1 MYNIIQ
7 LNDKDLSELQIIAK
21 ELGIKKADSF
31 KKEDLVYKILDEQA
45 IVGATKKVAADKLKE
60 ERKEDKKK
68 RSPRVTPAKK
78 EDKAVSATKS
88 GEVAKNKEAAPAKTQ
103 QPSKEVS
110 ANKEKETPAVEA
122 KAENTAAPK
131 RKVGRPRKGAD
142 AAEKKEVEN
151 AKPAATKEAEAK
163 PVVVAEKPAETA
175 KKAAP
180 VQQLVEK
187 KEKENKPV
195 TETNRPVV
203 EANKPAAE
211 ANKPAAEK
219 KVIAKPQKKAAPV
232 IDEESNI
239 LSNADDDDF
248 IPIEDLP
255 SEKIELP
262 TELFGKFEA
271 TKAEPVQTAS
281 EQPSSH
287 PQQQQSQ
294 QQQQAQQQRP
304 RIVRPRDNNNNN
316 AGNNNNN
323 NNNFQ
328 RNNNQNQNQNQ
339 QRLPM
344 PRGNQQ
350 NNAHENLPAQQP
362 QERKVIER
370 EKPYEFDDILNGVG
384 VLEIMQDGYGFL
396 RSSDY
401 NYLSSPDDIYV
412 SQSQIKLFGL
422 KTGDVVEGV
431 IRPPKEGEKYFP
443 LVKVSKINGRDAAF
457 VRDRV
462 PFEHLTPLFPDEKF
476 KLCKGGYSDSMSAR
490 VVDLFAPIGKG
501 QRALIVAQPK
511 TGKTILMKDIANAI
525 AANHPEVYMIMLL
538 IDERPEEVTDMARSV
553 NAEVI
558 ASTFDEPAE
567 RHVKIAG
574 IVLEK
579 AKRLVE
585 CGHDVVIFLDSI
597 TRLARAYNTVSPAS
611 GKVLSGGVDANA
623 LHKPKRF
630 FGAARNIENGGSL
643 TIIATALIDTGSK
656 MDEVIFEE
664 FKGTGNMELQLDR
677 NLSNKRI
684 FPAVNITASSTRRDD
699 LLLDKTTL
707 DRMWILRKY
716 LADMNPIEA
725 MDFVKDRLEKTRD
738 NDEFL
743 MSMNS

>member
-7 LNDKDLSELQIIAK
+7 LNDKDLSELQVIAK
-21 ELGIKKADSF
+21 ELGIKKTDSL

-45 IVGATKKVAADKLKE
+45 IAGATKKVAADKLKE
-60 ERKEDKKK
+60 ERKEEQKKK
-68 RSPRVTPAKK
+68 RSRVAPAKK
-78 EDKAVSATKS
+78 DNKVVSVTKEGEAEKA
-88 GEVAKNKEAAPAKTQ
+88 KEAAPAKPQ
-103 QPSKEVS
+103 QPSKKEES
-110 ANKEKETPAVEA
+110 ANKEKETPAVEV

-131 RKVGRPRKGAD
+131 RKVGRPRKNAD
-142 AAEKKEVEN
+142 AAEQKEVESVKT
-151 AKPAATKEAEAK
+151 ATPATPKVTEDK
-163 PVVVAEKPAETA
+163 VVTEKAPEVIEKAVPAQ
-175 KKAAP
+175 AP
-180 VQQLVEK
+180 EK
-187 KEKENKPV
+187 KTK
-195 TETNRPVV
+195 
-203 EANKPAAE
+203 ANKPAE
-211 ANKPAAEK
+211 EK
-219 KVIAKPQKKAAPV
+219 KVVVKPQPQKKAEPV

-239 LSNADDDDF
+239 LSGADDDDF

-271 TKAEPVQTAS
+271 TKTEPAQTAT
-281 EQPSSH
+281 EQQAPQ
-287 PQQQQSQ
+287 PQQQAHQ
-294 QQQQAQQQRP
+294 QQQQQRP
-304 RIVRPRDNNNNN
+304 RIVRPRDNNNGNNN
-316 AGNNNNN
+316 ASNSNNNANNNN

-328 RNNNQNQNQNQ
+328 RNNNQNQNQ
-339 QRLPM
+339 QRVPM
-344 PRGNQQ
+344 PRPAQP
-350 NNAHENLPAQQP
+350 NNANENLPVPQQQ

>member
-7 LNDKDLSELQIIAK
+7 LNDKSLPELQAIAQ
-21 ELGIKKADSF
+21 ELGIKKTDAM
-31 KKEDLVYKILDEQA
+31 KKEELVYKILDEQA
-45 IVGATKKVAADKLKE
+45 IAGATKKVAADKLKE
-60 ERKEDKKK
+60 ERKVEKQKRTRTTKKNAANNNA
-68 RSPRVTPAKK
+68 PATATD
-78 EDKAVSATKS
+78 EAVKA
-88 GEVAKNKEAAPAKTQ
+88 EAA
-103 QPSKEVS
+103 
-110 ANKEKETPAVEA
+110 NN
-122 KAENTAAPK
+122 NTASQEQTATETNEAQAAAAATTPQK
-131 RKVGRPRKGAD
+131 RKPGRPRKAKSEPQAD
-142 AAEKKEVEN
+142 ASEEK
-151 AKPAATKEAEAK
+151 PSPTAEA
-163 PVVVAEKPAETA
+163 PQPAEA
-175 KKAAP
+175 ASADKQPENEKATQDTLLPFA
-180 VQQLVEK
+180 
-187 KEKENKPV
+187 EN
-195 TETNRPVV
+195 T
-203 EANKPAAE
+203 
-211 ANKPAAEK
+211 
-219 KVIAKPQKKAAPV
+219 
-232 IDEESNI
+232 
-239 LSNADDDDF
+239 DDF

-255 SEKIELP
+255 TEEVALPSELI
-262 TELFGKFEA
+262 GKFEA
-271 TKAEPVQTAS
+271 TKNNTPNLPAETPK
-281 EQPSSH
+281 EP
-287 PQQQQSQ
+287 
-294 QQQQAQQQRP
+294 RP
-304 RIVRPRDNNNNN
+304 RIARPHDNANRPNNGYNQPRN
-316 AGNNNNN
+316 
-323 NNNFQ
+323 Q
-328 RNNNQNQNQNQ
+328 R
-339 QRLPM
+339 
-344 PRGNQQ
+344 
-350 NNAHENLPAQQP
+350 QP
-362 QERKVIER
+362 QASNTEAASERKPAET
-370 EKPYEFDDILNGVG
+370 EKAYEFDDILAGTG

-422 KTGDVVEGV
+422 KTGDVVEGI

-443 LVKVSKINGRDAAF
+443 LVKVSKINGRDPAF
-457 VRDRV
+457 IRDRV

-476 KLCKGGYSDSMSAR
+476 KLCKGGYSDSLSAR

-538 IDERPEEVTDMARSV
+538 IDERPEEVTDMARTV

-630 FGAARNIENGGSL
+630 FGAARNIEGGGSL
-643 TIIATALIDTGSK
+643 TILATALIDTGSK

-699 LLLDKTTL
+699 LLQDKQTL

-716 LADMNPIEA
+716 LSDMTPVEA
-725 MDFVKDRLEKTRD
+725 MDFVKDKLEKTKD

-743 MSMNS
+743 MSMNG

>member
-7 LNDKDLSELQIIAK
+7 LNDKNLSELQVIAK

-31 KKEDLVYKILDEQA
+31 KKEELVYKILDEQA
-45 IVGATKKVAADKLKE
+45 IAGATKKVAAEKLKE
-60 ERKEDKKK
+60 ERKGDKNK
-68 RSPRVTPAKK
+68 RSRTAAPKK
-78 EDKAVSATKS
+78 EEKVAPAAKNA
-88 GEVAKNKEAAPAKTQ
+88 EVTKNKENAPAAKPQQ
-103 QPSKEVS
+103 QPKEEA
-110 ANKEKETPAVEA
+110 ANKAKEAPVAEP
-122 KAENTAAPK
+122 KAEKAAPK
-131 RKVGRPRKGAD
+131 RKVGRPRKD
-142 AAEKKEVEN
+142 ANIAEKAENKEVEN
-151 AKPAATKEAEAK
+151 AKPIVKPTEEKAVAEKTVIAPAAEKATPTQETEKKVKENK
-163 PVVVAEKPAETA
+163 PAVAEKP
-175 KKAAP
+175 
-180 VQQLVEK
+180 
-187 KEKENKPV
+187 
-195 TETNRPVV
+195 
-203 EANKPAAE
+203 
-211 ANKPAAEK
+211 
-219 KVIAKPQKKAAPV
+219 VIAKPQKKSAPV
-232 IDEESNI
+232 IDEESTI
-239 LSNADDDDF
+239 LSSEDDDDF

-271 TKAEPVQTAS
+271 TKAETAQAAP
-281 EQPSSH
+281 EQAPQ
-287 PQQQQSQ
+287 PQQQQHSQ
-294 QQQQAQQQRP
+294 PQQRQ

-316 AGNNNNN
+316 AGNNNANANN

-328 RNNNQNQNQNQ
+328 RNNNNNQRPLMQ
-339 QRLPM
+339 QRPAQ
-344 PRGNQQ
+344 QQ
-350 NNAHENLPAQQP
+350 NNAAENLPAVQQQP
-362 QERKVIER
+362 ERKVIER
-370 EKPYEFDDILNGVG
+370 EKPYEFDDILSGVG

-422 KTGDVVEGV
+422 KTGDVVEGI

-476 KLCKGGYSDSMSAR
+476 RLCKGGYSDSMSAR

-699 LLLDKTTL
+699 LLLDMTTL

>member
-7 LNDKDLSELQIIAK
+7 LNDKDLSELQVIAK
-21 ELGIKKADSF
+21 ELGIKKTDSL

-45 IVGATKKVAADKLKE
+45 TAGATKKVAADKLKE
-60 ERKEDKKK
+60 ERKEEQKKK
-68 RSPRVTPAKK
+68 RSRVAPAKK
-78 EDKAVSATKS
+78 DNKVVSATKE
-88 GEVAKNKEAAPAKTQ
+88 GEAEKAKEAAPAKPQ
-103 QPSKEVS
+103 QPSKKEES
-110 ANKEKETPAVEA
+110 ANKEKETPAVEV

-131 RKVGRPRKGAD
+131 RKVGRPRKNAD
-142 AAEKKEVEN
+142 AAEQKEVESVKT
-151 AKPAATKEAEAK
+151 ATPATPKVTEDK
-163 PVVVAEKPAETA
+163 VVTEKAPEVIEKAVPAQ
-175 KKAAP
+175 AP
-180 VQQLVEK
+180 EK
-187 KEKENKPV
+187 KTK
-195 TETNRPVV
+195 
-203 EANKPAAE
+203 ANKPAE
-211 ANKPAAEK
+211 EK
-219 KVIAKPQKKAAPV
+219 KVVVKPQPQKKAEPV

-239 LSNADDDDF
+239 LSGADDDDF

-271 TKAEPVQTAS
+271 TKTEPAQTAT
-281 EQPSSH
+281 EQQAPQ
-287 PQQQQSQ
+287 PQQQAHQ
-294 QQQQAQQQRP
+294 QQQQQRP
-304 RIVRPRDNNNNN
+304 RIVRPRDNNNGNNN
-316 AGNNNNN
+316 ASNSNNNANNNN

-328 RNNNQNQNQNQ
+328 RNNNQNQNQ
-339 QRLPM
+339 QRVPM
-344 PRGNQQ
+344 PRPAQP
-350 NNAHENLPAQQP
+350 NNANENLPVPQQQ

>member
-7 LNDKDLSELQIIAK
+7 LNDKDLSELQVIAK
-21 ELGIKKADSF
+21 ELGIKKTDSL

-45 IVGATKKVAADKLKE
+45 IAGATKKVAADKLKE
-60 ERKEDKKK
+60 ERKEEQKKK
-68 RSPRVTPAKK
+68 RSRVAPAKK
-78 EDKAVSATKS
+78 DNKVVSATKE
-88 GEVAKNKEAAPAKTQ
+88 GEAEKAKEAAPAKPQ
-103 QPSKEVS
+103 QPSKKEES
-110 ANKEKETPAVEA
+110 ANKEKETPAVEV

-131 RKVGRPRKGAD
+131 RKVGRPRKNAD
-142 AAEKKEVEN
+142 AAEQKEVESVKT
-151 AKPAATKEAEAK
+151 ATPATPKVTEDK
-163 PVVVAEKPAETA
+163 VVTEKAPEVIEKAVPAQ
-175 KKAAP
+175 AP
-180 VQQLVEK
+180 EK
-187 KEKENKPV
+187 KTK
-195 TETNRPVV
+195 
-203 EANKPAAE
+203 ANKPAE
-211 ANKPAAEK
+211 EK
-219 KVIAKPQKKAAPV
+219 KVVVKPQPQKKAEPV

-239 LSNADDDDF
+239 LSGADDDDF
-248 IPIEDLP
+248 IPIENLP

-271 TKAEPVQTAS
+271 TKTEPAQTAT
-281 EQPSSH
+281 EQQAPQ
-287 PQQQQSQ
+287 PQQQAHQ
-294 QQQQAQQQRP
+294 QQQQQRP
-304 RIVRPRDNNNNN
+304 RIVRPRDNNNGNNN
-316 AGNNNNN
+316 ASNSNNNANNNN

-328 RNNNQNQNQNQ
+328 RNNNQNQNQ
-339 QRLPM
+339 QRVPM
-344 PRGNQQ
+344 PRPAQP
-350 NNAHENLPAQQP
+350 NNANENLPVPQQQ